1 MHYLSANAFKERIDR
16 LYLRRLVKGLKAT
29 LYVKGV
35 KTVVGVDDRSHWGY
49 VVYPQGGIGNPKNPR
64 FDAKPDYKVYREIEY
79 KSVLPEDQKALV
91 EMVKA
96 AAVKYGFELTI
107 IDVTEKG
114 FLHKLEDRLKG
125 ISTFPAFVTDRG
137 LKIEGNITEERIK
150 ALFTN

>member
-1 MHYLSANAFKERIDR
+1 M
-16 LYLRRLVKGLKAT
+16 KAT

-35 KTVVGVDDRSHWGY
+35 KTAVGVDDRSHEGY
-49 VVYPQGGIGNPKNPR
+49 VIQTMGYGRMNVPPR
-64 FDAKPDYKVYREIEY
+64 VIRDYKVYKETEY
-79 KSVLPEDQKALV
+79 KSILPEDQKALV

-96 AAVKYGFELTI
+96 AAIKYGFELTI
-107 IDVTEKG
+107 IDMTEKG